1 MMEIYIIVEAWYRII
16 ISFDF
21 LIFFLI
27 KALQYHEDY
36 AEALASYERALE
48 LDSENEDARNN
59 QDQLLSYLRTITD
72 LIACKVCLKSL
83 EKKRRF
89 LLFVQGRIKPKKFKT
104 LISVLNETRSFNN
117 NIVPLEFLRP
127 GENEN
132 VTYRGT
138 VVASLGVQ
146 DVKL

>member
-1 MMEIYIIVEAWYRII
+1 MEIYIIVEAWYRII

-89 LLFVQGRIKPKKFKT
+89 LLFV
-104 LISVLNETRSFNN
+104 
-117 NIVPLEFLRP
+117 
-127 GENEN
+127 
-132 VTYRGT
+132 
-138 VVASLGVQ
+138 
-146 DVKL
+146 